1 MKFADFKPGQVFEQG
16 PKHVTQEEVIA
27 FAKAYDPQWFHVNA
41 EKAETGH
48 WRGLIASG
56 WHTCSMAMKMAVD
69 AVLAD
74 SESFASP
81 GLDYVKWLKPV
92 RPGDDLYWKGVVKA
106 TRASNTRPGIGIVL
120 WSWEVTNQNKEVV
133 LELDATNLFDIS
145 ESVKNVAE

>member
-16 PKHVTQEEVIA
+16 PKHVTREEVIA

-41 EKAETGH
+41 EKAEEGH
-48 WRGLIASG
+48 WGGLIASG

-69 AVLAD
+69 AVLGD

-145 ESVKNVAE
+145 ASLKSVTE